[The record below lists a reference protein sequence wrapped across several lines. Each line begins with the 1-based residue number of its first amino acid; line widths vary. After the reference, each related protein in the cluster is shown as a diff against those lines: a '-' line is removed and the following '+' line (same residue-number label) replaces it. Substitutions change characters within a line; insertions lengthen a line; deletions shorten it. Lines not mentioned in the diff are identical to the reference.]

1 MMLRIGLFL
10 LILPAVA
17 LMGIFFYEQI
27 QISDCLA
34 AGGYWDYLDAT
45 CGQET
50 QPFVPLMV
58 RKPLVVNGGM
68 LLSCLGLLI
77 TIVGLYR
84 RRM

>member
-1 MMLRIGLFL
+1 MMLRIGLL
-10 LILPAVA
+10 LLVFPSVV
-17 LMGIFFYEQI
+17 LMGVFFYEQM

-34 AGGYWDYLDAT
+34 GGGYWDYLQSVCD
-45 CGQET
+45 Q
-50 QPFVPLMV
+50 QSHPFIPLMA
-58 RKPLVVNGGM
+58 RKPLLVNGGM